1 MPVTIDPEQQKN
13 EETTK
18 LRYITPVILERWQD
32 VDKILMEYYFTD
44 GRIAVD
50 EYNMA
55 HRGKPK
61 KADYLLLFRDNIPLA
76 IVEAKAIDHAADEGY
91 SQAIDYARILDV
103 PFAYAT
109 NGDDLIEK
117 DMISGLN
124 RTMKIKDFPTADEL
138 WERYQKEANISEA
151 EADVYTY
158 PYYVTSTGKKPRYYQ
173 RIAINRAVKAIM
185 EGATRILIV
194 MATGTGKT
202 YTSFQ
207 IVYRFWKTRTFKKI
221 LYLADRNILIDQ
233 TMRKDFKPFEIGRAH
248 V

>member
-109 NGDDLIEK
+109 NGDALIEK

-138 WERYQKEANISEA
+138 W
-151 EADVYTY
+151 
-158 PYYVTSTGKKPRYYQ
+158 
-173 RIAINRAVKAIM
+173 
-185 EGATRILIV
+185 
-194 MATGTGKT
+194 
-202 YTSFQ
+202 
-207 IVYRFWKTRTFKKI
+207 
-221 LYLADRNILIDQ
+221 
-233 TMRKDFKPFEIGRAH
+233 
-248 V
+248 

>member
-32 VDKILMEYYFTD
+32 EDKILMEYYFTD

-91 SQAIDYARILDV
+91 SQAIDYARILV
-103 PFAYAT
+103 SPSR
-109 NGDDLIEK
+109 
-117 DMISGLN
+117 M
-124 RTMKIKDFPTADEL
+124 RPTAM
-138 WERYQKEANISEA
+138 
-151 EADVYTY
+151 
-158 PYYVTSTGKKPRYYQ
+158 TSSR
-173 RIAINRAVKAIM
+173 
-185 EGATRILIV
+185 
-194 MATGTGKT
+194 
-202 YTSFQ
+202 
-207 IVYRFWKTRTFKKI
+207 KI
-221 LYLADRNILIDQ
+221 
-233 TMRKDFKPFEIGRAH
+233 
-248 V
+248 